1 MKNNKADINIK
12 GISLSSEEELELN
25 KILCFILEVC
35 PSASVKMIFLKNK
48 TTEALFTCSLVS
60 SAIGRFAVSFYESG
74 ISPTETLRKIDKRI
88 KKELSARKKIETGVF
103 LNRGEQRIR
112 TFNLAV

>member
-48 TTEALFTCSLVS
+48 TTEALFSCSLVS
-60 SAIGRFAVSFYESG
+60 SAIGFAVSFYESG

-112 TFNLAV
+112 SFNLAV